1 MNFNQPTS
9 VKLALCL
16 VLAMPMSGMA
26 GDHDTF
32 FTDTLQSTFKE
43 SCIECHGR
51 NGKVKGKV
59 NLLNLKKAG
68 DLTGDLELLENLVY
82 VLDAV
87 EMPPEDEPQLD
98 AKHRQRLLAQLQKM
112 LHEAVGEQKSAAQ
125 APIRRMNRFQYSN
138 AVRDLFGLNVAVFPL
153 PERVVRDHG
162 YFKPESGKMPD
173 AIRAG
178 NRPLGKSQMNE
189 RRLAGV
195 LAFPQDLRAEHG
207 FDNQGDHISLSPLL
221 MESFIDLSRSV
232 VDSPTFTDRT
242 CGIWQ
247 QFFAPPAPGDDTH
260 RAIEV
265 RLESFLTRAFRRPP
279 SNETVQRFTNHV
291 MGLIAAGS
299 SFTDGMKSAAA
310 AAIAS
315 PRFLYL
321 YDRANTADKA
331 ETVDGYELASRL
343 SFFLWGSIPDQ
354 PLLDLA
360 AAGKLKDPT
369 VLAGQVDR
377 MMNDRKLKRFCDSF
391 PSQWLQ
397 MDRIISVK
405 PDPKLHPDFY
415 FSGGQYN
422 ASMHMM
428 LEPLLVFE
436 TILVEDRSILELID
450 APFSYRSEALVS
462 WYADGKF
469 NRPSPAVN
477 TYTRVPI
484 NDRRQGGV
492 MTNAAVMTMTSGPRR
507 THPITRGAWLAT
519 VIFNDPPPPPPADV
533 PPLPEDEKDISHLT
547 IRERLAAHRERAD
560 CAGCHEQIDP
570 LGFALENYGPT
581 GLWRTA
587 YENKRDIDM
596 SGKLF
601 RQHEFASVV
610 EFKDAILQNKHRFAR
625 AFAGHLLAFALAREV
640 DATDAVALNRM
651 VEQAAADDYRLKG
664 LIKQVVL
671 SESFQRK
678 YNPPEDNQ

>member
-82 VLDAV
+82 VLDAE

-221 MESFIDLSRSV
+221 MESFIDLSVRS
-232 VDSPTFTDRT
+232 STARRSLT
-242 CGIWQ
+242 G
-247 QFFAPPAPGDDTH
+247 PA
-260 RAIEV
+260 A
-265 RLESFLTRAFRRPP
+265 S
-279 SNETVQRFTNHV
+279 
-291 MGLIAAGS
+291 GS
-299 SFTDGMKSAAA
+299 SFSLRRRPVTTR
-310 AAIAS
+310 IAPLRCGLS
-315 PRFLYL
+315 RF
-321 YDRANTADKA
+321 
-331 ETVDGYELASRL
+331 
-343 SFFLWGSIPDQ
+343 
-354 PLLDLA
+354 
-360 AAGKLKDPT
+360 
-369 VLAGQVDR
+369 
-377 MMNDRKLKRFCDSF
+377 
-391 PSQWLQ
+391 
-397 MDRIISVK
+397 
-405 PDPKLHPDFY
+405 
-415 FSGGQYN
+415 
-422 ASMHMM
+422 
-428 LEPLLVFE
+428 
-436 TILVEDRSILELID
+436 
-450 APFSYRSEALVS
+450 
-462 WYADGKF
+462 
-469 NRPSPAVN
+469 
-477 TYTRVPI
+477 
-484 NDRRQGGV
+484 
-492 MTNAAVMTMTSGPRR
+492 
-507 THPITRGAWLAT
+507 
-519 VIFNDPPPPPPADV
+519 
-533 PPLPEDEKDISHLT
+533 
-547 IRERLAAHRERAD
+547 
-560 CAGCHEQIDP
+560 
-570 LGFALENYGPT
+570 
-581 GLWRTA
+581 
-587 YENKRDIDM
+587 
-596 SGKLF
+596 
-601 RQHEFASVV
+601 
-610 EFKDAILQNKHRFAR
+610 
-625 AFAGHLLAFALAREV
+625 
-640 DATDAVALNRM
+640 
-651 VEQAAADDYRLKG
+651 
-664 LIKQVVL
+664 
-671 SESFQRK
+671 
-678 YNPPEDNQ
+678 